1 VLISAYAC
9 EPGKGSEP
17 GIGWSIAREAAR
29 HHDVW
34 VITRANN
41 RPRIEAELAR
51 EAVPSLQVV
60 YFDLPGWARW
70 WKRGARGTQ
79 LYYHLW
85 QLGVVGVAR
94 RLHGEHR
101 FDVAQHATFGRYWVP
116 SLLCRLPIP
125 FVWGPV
131 GGGESAPTTLWS
143 DAGPRGRVEEAVR
156 AAARWLGEHDPLV
169 RETARR
175 AAIGLAVT
183 SETAERLRALGTREV
198 MLYSA
203 MGLRREDMAEL
214 LDLPEPAESPMRFV
228 SIGRMLAWKGFHA
241 GLRAF
246 AAADIAGAEYWLV
259 GDGPALPRL
268 RRLADA
274 LGVGDRVRFC
284 GAVPRTEALAILA
297 RSHALVHPSLHDS
310 GGWVCL
316 EAMSA
321 GRPVICLALGG
332 PAEMVTADTGI
343 LVPAESVAQM
353 HRDLTQALVRMAEDA
368 PFRRRLGAAARRRA
382 VERYVWQTK
391 GAQLADLYVR
401 LTTAG

>member
-9 EPGKGSEP
+9 ESGRGSEP

-34 VITRANN
+34 VITRSNN
-41 RPRIEAELAR
+41 RARIDAELAR
-51 EAVPSLQVV
+51 EAVPSLHVV
-60 YFDLPGWARW
+60 YYDLPAWARW

-85 QLGVVGVAR
+85 QLRVGALAR
-94 RLHGEHR
+94 RLHRAHR
-101 FDVAQHATFGRYWVP
+101 FDVAQHATFGRYWMP

-131 GGGESAPTTLWS
+131 GGGEHAPTTLWG
-143 DAGPRGRVEEAVR
+143 DGGARGRVEELAR

-169 RETARR
+169 RDTARR
-175 AAIGLAVT
+175 AAVGLAVT
-183 SETAERLRALGTREV
+183 VETAARLRGLGTREV

-214 LDLPEPAESPMRFV
+214 LALPEPADAPVRFV
-228 SIGRMLAWKGFHA
+228 SIGRMLAWKGFQT

-246 AAADIAGAEYWLV
+246 AAADIPGAEYWLV

-268 RRLADA
+268 RRLADT
-274 LGVGDRVRFC
+274 LGVRDRVRFC
-284 GAVPRTEALAILA
+284 GAVPRAEALAILA
-297 RSHALVHPSLHDS
+297 SSHALVHPSLHDS

-332 PAEMVTADTGI
+332 PAEMVTSETGI
-343 LVPAESVAQM
+343 LVPAVDAAQV
-353 HRDLTQALVRMAEDA
+353 HRDLTQALTRAAEDA
-368 PFRRRLGAAARRRA
+368 ALRRRLGAAARRRA

-391 GAQLADLYVR
+391 GAQLADLYTR
-401 LTTAG
+401 LVQAE